1 MLAMLCLATRALRR
15 SGDPATSAP
24 KRSGWGGL
32 LCLGFGLVTAVPIAG
47 AAAPEHLSLVGGF
60 FPDPQQVAAEV
71 RGSEPASALVRGCP
85 GFVADSPALEVT
97 LDDPST
103 PLRFAASGDA
113 VAALIV
119 VSPDGIHHCGGADD
133 AGLAWVR
140 LAREAPGS
148 YLVWPAVDDTVTTA
162 TLSLQVSE
170 FDFGEPSFGG
180 EGFASAEQLV
190 LDAPP
195 AAGSHEFSGDD
206 GLLILLTVSG
216 GVSAGDAA
224 PGCSGQIDPERP
236 DVVVTLPAY
245 ETQLVLRVTSDADTT
260 LIVVAPTGELFCDDD
275 SVGHDPVVIVT
286 DAIAGDYAVWV
297 GIFAGLGG
305 EDATL
310 TVTRSADFDEPG
322 MADVNPLL
330 GREFATA
337 AEAFQI
343 LMTETPL
350 GDSLSYGRLEEQ
362 GSEAFTLHD
371 VFTNPADSAQGVE
384 IARVR
389 VSDLDLAGL
398 ASALGPARFA
408 LGLEGIA
415 YQGLVE
421 GAEAFGL
428 EYLPALDGPLTLSIA
443 TSLLP
448 AGDGR
453 HAARL
458 QVQLDGHFAVAVRA
472 IGHPADPDAPFGAM
486 AMPDMAGEAVELEI
500 QDFGFLRLLLEAQA
514 AEAGMSMSEM
524 VDGIR
529 AGLAEALEP
538 RLPGTPRGQLYD
550 ALDAVLA
557 NLDGSGMLRLAVS
570 AEDPQKFAELFAV
583 LMSGEDAT
591 EAGIRFTADYS
602 PLP

>member
-1 MLAMLCLATRALRR
+1 MLPMLCSATRALRG
-15 SGDPATSAP
+15 SGDREALAS
-24 KRSGWGGL
+24 RCSGKGGFL
-32 LCLGFGLVTAVPIAG
+32 AVGLGLIGLVPLAAF
-47 AAAPEHLSLVGGF
+47 AAPEYLALQGGF

-71 RGSEPASALVRGCP
+71 RGSEPASAFVRGCP
-85 GFVADSPALEVT
+85 GFVADTPALEVS

-103 PLRFAASGDA
+103 PLRFAASGDG

-140 LAREAPGS
+140 LAQEAPGS
-148 YLVWPAVDDTVTTA
+148 YLVWPAVADTVTNA
-162 TLSLQVSE
+162 EVRLQVSE

-180 EGFASAEQLV
+180 DTFASAEQLV

-206 GLLILLTVSG
+206 GLLIPLTVSG

-275 SVGHDPVVIVT
+275 SVGHDPVVIVM
-286 DAIAGDYAVWV
+286 DAVAGDYAVWV
-297 GIFAGLGG
+297 GIFAGVGG
-305 EDATL
+305 DDATL
-310 TVTRSADFDEPG
+310 TATRSADFAEPS
-322 MADVNPLL
+322 MADMNPLL

-337 AEAFQI
+337 AEAFRI

-350 GDSLSYGRLEEQ
+350 GGSLTYGRLEEQ
-362 GSEAFTLHD
+362 GKEAFTLHD

-428 EYLPALDGPLTLSIA
+428 EYLPALDGPLTLSVA

-448 AGDGR
+448 AGEGR
-453 HAARL
+453 HAGRL
-458 QVQLDGHFAVAVRA
+458 QVQLDGQFAIAVRA

-514 AEAGMSMSEM
+514 TEAGMSMDEM
-524 VDGIR
+524 VDEIR
-529 AGLAEALEP
+529 AGLSEALEP
-538 RLPGTPRGQLYD
+538 RLPGTPRGQLYE
-550 ALDAVLA
+550 ALEAVLA

-570 AEDPQKFAELFAV
+570 AEDPRQFAELFAV